1 MIDFKNYPNFNK
13 FKGITILSIDY
24 GTKVTGLA
32 QFCPGREPYPQ
43 PRGRVIF
50 KNDEQLIADL
60 HEYIEEDFIEV
71 IVLGL
76 PLYLDGNESEMT
88 KTVRAFSVKLIQAYP
103 DLKIYLQDETL
114 SSTAAKERM
123 LSSPRYNFK
132 IDLKKIDEVAAT
144 IILEDFI
151 TKTNS

>member
-1 MIDFKNYPNFNK
+1 VIDFENYPNFNK
-13 FKGITILSIDY
+13 FKGINILSIDY
-24 GTKVTGLA
+24 GTKITGLA

-43 PRGRVIF
+43 PRGRIIF
-50 KNDEQLIADL
+50 KNDEQLIKEL
-60 HEYIEEDFIEV
+60 KEFIEDDFIEV
-71 IVLGL
+71 IILGL

-88 KTVRAFSVKLIQAYP
+88 KTVKAFSEKLILAFP
-103 DLKIYLQDETL
+103 DQEIFLQDETL

-132 IDLKKIDEVAAT
+132 VDLKKIDEVAAT
-144 IILEDFI
+144 IILEDFM

>member
-1 MIDFKNYPNFNK
+1 MIDFENYPNFNK
-13 FKGITILSIDY
+13 FKGINILAIDY
-24 GTKVTGLA
+24 GTKITGLA

-43 PRGRVIF
+43 PRGRIVY
-50 KNDEQLIADL
+50 KSDEQILEDL
-60 HEYIEEDFIEV
+60 KEYIEEDFIEV

-76 PLYLDGNESEMT
+76 PLYLDGKESDMT
-88 KTVRAFSVKLIQAYP
+88 ETVRAFGEKLKVVFSDQEIF
-103 DLKIYLQDETL
+103 LQDETL
-114 SSTAAKERM
+114 SSEAAKERM

-151 TKTNS
+151 TKTLP

>member
-1 MIDFKNYPNFNK
+1 MIDFTNYPNFNK
-13 FKGITILSIDY
+13 FKGINILSIDY

-32 QFCPGREPYPQ
+32 QFTPSREPMPQ
-43 PRGRVIF
+43 PRGKIIF
-50 KNDEQLIADL
+50 QSDEQLL
-60 HEYIEEDFIEV
+60 QELEVFIEEDFIEV

-88 KTVRAFSVKLIQAYP
+88 KTVLKFHKKLTNHFP
-103 DLKIYLQDETL
+103 DIEVYLQDETL

-123 LSSPRYNFK
+123 LSSARYNFK
-132 IDLKKIDEVAAT
+132 VDLKKIDEVAAT

-151 TKTNS
+151 TKTSS